1 MAKLVKKWGDHSGD
15 TFTVV
20 YNPQG
25 GEATF
30 SSAPN
35 NGMGRESI
43 VVVKGTEESIGICV
57 AQDSSV
63 SKGQSH
69 ALPMRGNVKGIN
81 VKCGVFLDEKGT
93 PCTVIINRI

>member
-35 NGMGRESI
+35 KGMGRESI
-43 VVVKGTEESIGICV
+43 VVVKGKEESFGICV
-57 AQDSSV
+57 MQGSSA

-69 ALPMRGNVKGIN
+69 AVLMRGNVKGIN
-81 VKCGVFLDEKGT
+81 VKSGIFLDEKGT
-93 PCTVIINRI
+93 PCTIIINRT

>member
-1 MAKLVKKWGDHSGD
+1 MAKIVKKWGDHSGD
-15 TFTVV
+15 AFTVA

-35 NGMGRESI
+35 KGMERVAI
-43 VVVKGTEESIGICV
+43 VEVKGTEESIGICV
-57 AQDSSV
+57 IQGSSA
-63 SKGQSH
+63 SKRQSR
-69 ALPMRGNVKGIN
+69 AELMRGNVKGIN
-81 VKCGVFLDEKGT
+81 VKCGIFLDEKGT

>member
-1 MAKLVKKWGDHSGD
+1 MAKLVKQWGDQSGD

-35 NGMGRESI
+35 KGMGREAI
-43 VVVKGTEESIGICV
+43 VEVKGTEESIGIYV
-57 AQDSSV
+57 AQGSST

-69 ALPMRGNVKGIN
+69 AKRMRGNVKGIN
-81 VKCGVFLDEKGT
+81 VKCGIFLDEKGT
-93 PCTVIINRI
+93 PCTIIINRT

>member
-15 TFTVV
+15 AFTVV

-35 NGMGRESI
+35 KGMERKSI
-43 VVVKGTEESIGICV
+43 VEVKGTEESIGICV
-57 AQDSSV
+57 AQGSST
-63 SKGQSH
+63 SKWQSH

-81 VKCGVFLDEKGT
+81 IKCGVFLDEKGAS
-93 PCTVIINRI
+93 CTVIINRI

>member
-1 MAKLVKKWGDHSGD
+1 MAELVKKWGDHSED
-15 TFTVV
+15 SFTVV

-35 NGMGRESI
+35 KGMGREAI
-43 VVVKGTEESIGICV
+43 VEVKGTEESIGICV
-57 AQDSSV
+57 AQGSST
-63 SKGQSH
+63 SKWQSH

-93 PCTVIINRI
+93 PCTIIINRI

>member
-1 MAKLVKKWGDHSGD
+1 MAKSVKKWGDHSGD

-35 NGMGRESI
+35 KGMERKSI
-43 VVVKGTEESIGICV
+43 VEVKGTEESIGICV
-57 AQDSSV
+57 IQGSSA
-63 SKGQSH
+63 SKWQSH
-69 ALPMRGNVKGIN
+69 TELMRGNVKGIN
-81 VKCGVFLDEKGT
+81 IKYGIFLDEKGT

>member
-1 MAKLVKKWGDHSGD
+1 MAKIVKKWGDHSGD
-15 TFTVV
+15 AFTVA

-35 NGMGRESI
+35 EGMERESI
-43 VVVKGTEESIGICV
+43 VEVKGTEESIGIYV
-57 AQDSSV
+57 TQGSSAA
-63 SKGQSH
+63 KWQSH
-69 ALPMRGNVKGIN
+69 AKLMRGNVKGIN
-81 VKCGVFLDEKGT
+81 IKCGIFLDEKGT

>member
-1 MAKLVKKWGDHSGD
+1 MAELVKKWGDHSGD

-35 NGMGRESI
+35 KGMERESI
-43 VVVKGTEESIGICV
+43 IEVKGTEESIGICV
-57 AQDSSV
+57 MQGSSV
-63 SKGQSH
+63 SKWQSH
-69 ALPMRGNVKGIN
+69 AKLMRGNVKGID
-81 VKCGVFLDEKGT
+81 VKGGVFLDEKGT

>member
-1 MAKLVKKWGDHSGD
+1 MAELVKKWGDHSGD

-30 SSAPN
+30 SSTPN
-35 NGMGRESI
+35 KGMGREAI
-43 VVVKGTEESIGICV
+43 VEVKGTEESIGICV
-57 AQDSSV
+57 AQGSST
-63 SKGQSH
+63 SKWQSH

-93 PCTVIINRI
+93 PCTIIINRI

>member
-20 YNPQG
+20 YDPQG
-25 GEATF
+25 GEAIF

-35 NGMGRESI
+35 KGMERESI
-43 VVVKGTEESIGICV
+43 VEVKGTEESIVILVIQG
-57 AQDSSV
+57 SSA
-63 SKGQSH
+63 SKWQSH
-69 ALPMRGNVKGIN
+69 AELMRGNVKCGI
-81 VKCGVFLDEKGT
+81 FLDEKGT

>member
-1 MAKLVKKWGDHSGD
+1 MAKLVKQWGDHSGD

-35 NGMGRESI
+35 KGTGRESF
-43 VVVKGTEESIGICV
+43 VVVKGKEESVGICV
-57 AQDSSV
+57 LQGSSA
-63 SKGQSH
+63 SKWQSH
-69 ALPMRGNVKGIN
+69 AKRMRGNVKGIS
-81 VKCGVFLDEKGT
+81 VKCGIFLDEKGT
-93 PCTVIINRI
+93 PCTIIINRT

>member
-1 MAKLVKKWGDHSGD
+1 MGKLVKRWEDHSGD

-35 NGMGRESI
+35 KGMEREAI
-43 VVVKGTEESIGICV
+43 VEVKGTEESIGICV
-57 AQDSSV
+57 AQGSSG
-63 SKGQSH
+63 SKWQSH
-69 ALPMRGNVKGIN
+69 AVRMRGNVKGIN
-81 VKCGVFLDEKGT
+81 VKCGIFLDEKGT
-93 PCTVIINRI
+93 PCTVVINRI

>member
-1 MAKLVKKWGDHSGD
+1 MAELVKKWGDHSGD

-35 NGMGRESI
+35 KGEGREAI

-57 AQDSSV
+57 AQGSSA
-63 SKGQSH
+63 SKWQSH
-69 ALPMRGNVKGIN
+69 AKPMRGNVNGIN
-81 VKCGVFLDEKGT
+81 VKCGIFLDEKGT
-93 PCTVIINRI
+93 PCTIIINRT

>member
-1 MAKLVKKWGDHSGD
+1 MAKLVKQWGDHSGD

-35 NGMGRESI
+35 KGMGRETI
-43 VVVKGTEESIGICV
+43 VEVKGTEESIGICV
-57 AQDSSV
+57 AQGSSE
-63 SKGQSH
+63 SKWQSH
-69 ALPMRGNVKGIN
+69 ARRMRGNVKGIN
-81 VKCGVFLDEKGT
+81 VKCGIFLDEKGT
-93 PCTVIINRI
+93 PCTIIINRT